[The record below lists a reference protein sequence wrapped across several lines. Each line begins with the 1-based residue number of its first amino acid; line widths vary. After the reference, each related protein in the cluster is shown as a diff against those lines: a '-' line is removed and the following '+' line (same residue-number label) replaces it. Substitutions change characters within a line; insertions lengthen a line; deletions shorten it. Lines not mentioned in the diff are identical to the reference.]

1 MSTIEKALQKQ
12 REKNQQESAEQAQ
25 AETQDT
31 AQASSSP
38 AASATQETQPREQ
51 PAPAPAA
58 PKALITID
66 QQELREKGLITD
78 STERQKI
85 KDEFRY
91 IKRKLL
97 NNAFG
102 QAAQNLEN
110 GNLVMVSSGKP
121 NEGKT
126 FISINLALSIA
137 LEQDKT
143 VLLIDA
149 DVIRPSISAE
159 LNISPRK
166 GLVEYLLGEV
176 PNVSEVIYNTSI
188 SNLKIIPAGEPHHL
202 TSELL
207 ASDKMRQLTQE
218 LANRYSDRMV
228 IFDSPPLIEVNE
240 SQVLANLMGQALVV
254 VEESQSKI
262 ADIQKAVDSLDEDLA
277 IGFVINKAVQ
287 TQKDMYGYYGY

>member
-12 REKNQQESAEQAQ
+12 REKNQQGNADQAQ
-25 AETQDT
+25 NETTTQAVGDT
-31 AQASSSP
+31 PPEEATP
-38 AASATQETQPREQ
+38 TQEQVVM
-51 PAPAPAA
+51 APDNNI
-58 PKALITID
+58 KDVIRIN
-66 QQELREKGLITD
+66 QQDMKERGLITD

-102 QAAQNLEN
+102 SGASNLEN

-159 LNISPRK
+159 LEISPRK

-176 PNVSEVIYNTSI
+176 ENISEVIYNTSI

-207 ASDKMRQLTQE
+207 TSGKMRQLTQE

-254 VEESQSKI
+254 VEESHSKI
-262 ADIQKAVDSLDEDLA
+262 ADIQKAVDSLNEELA

-287 TQKDMYGYYGY
+287 TQKEMYGYYGY

>member
-1 MSTIEKALQKQ
+1 MNTIEKALQKQ
-12 REKNQQESAEQAQ
+12 REKNQQGSADQTQAGSSETPAADHEAAGSTPPANSQVSAESA
-25 AETQDT
+25 
-31 AQASSSP
+31 P
-38 AASATQETQPREQ
+38 GNGKNLIIINQESL
-51 PAPAPAA
+51 
-58 PKALITID
+58 K
-66 QQELREKGLITD
+66 EKGLITD
-78 STERQKI
+78 SMERQKI

-102 QAAQNLEN
+102 SGANNLEN

-121 NEGKT
+121 DEGKT

-149 DVIRPSISAE
+149 DVIRPSISTE

-166 GLVEYLLGEV
+166 GLVEYLLGDV
-176 PNVSEVIYNTSI
+176 PNISDVIYNTNI

-207 ASDKMRQLTQE
+207 TSDKMRQLTQE
-218 LANRYSDRMV
+218 LANRYGDRMV

-262 ADIQKAVDSLDEDLA
+262 IDIQKAVDSLNEDLA

-287 TQKDMYGYYGY
+287 TQKELYGYYGY

>member
-12 REKNQQESAEQAQ
+12 REKNQQGSADQAQEAVQLPAEAAPQADAQAAPEQA
-25 AETQDT
+25 ANGN
-31 AQASSSP
+31 
-38 AASATQETQPREQ
+38 
-51 PAPAPAA
+51 
-58 PKALITID
+58 PKELITID
-66 QQELREKGLITD
+66 QQELKAKGLITD

-102 QAAQNLEN
+102 QGAQNLEN

-176 PNVSEVIYNTSI
+176 SNVSEVIYNTSI
-188 SNLKIIPAGEPHHL
+188 NNLKIIPAGEPHHL

-207 ASDKMRQLTQE
+207 TSDKMRQLTLE
-218 LANRYSDRMV
+218 LANRYGDRMV

-254 VEESQSKI
+254 VEESHSKI
-262 ADIQKAVDSLDEDLA
+262 SDIQKAVDSLNEDLA

-287 TQKDMYGYYGY
+287 TQKDLYGYYGY

>member
-12 REKNQQESAEQAQ
+12 REKNQQGSGV
-25 AETQDT
+25 
-31 AQASSSP
+31 QASDQQDESSVQ
-38 AASATQETQPREQ
+38 ANTATTQPESQQGQSQTYNENQ
-51 PAPAPAA
+51 P
-58 PKALITID
+58 KELININ
-66 QQELREKGLITD
+66 QEILKEKGIITD

-102 QAAQNLEN
+102 SGASNLDN

-126 FISINLALSIA
+126 FVSINLALSIA

-149 DVIRPSISAE
+149 DVIRPSVSAE
-159 LNISPRK
+159 LDISPRK
-166 GLVEYLLGEV
+166 GLVEYLLGDVE
-176 PNVSEVIYNTSI
+176 NISEVIYNTNI
-188 SNLKIIPAGEPHHL
+188 NNLKIIPAGEPHHL

-207 ASDKMRQLTQE
+207 TSDKMRQLTQE
-218 LANRYSDRMV
+218 LAKRYSDRMV

-262 ADIQKAVDSLDEDLA
+262 IDIQKAVDSLDEDLA

-287 TQKDMYGYYGY
+287 TQKEMYGYYGY

>member
-12 REKNQQESAEQAQ
+12 REKNQQGSADQVQSETAAADGGNTPQES
-25 AETQDT
+25 T
-31 AQASSSP
+31 AHANEPQQTTGP
-38 AASATQETQPREQ
+38 GNNNKRE
-51 PAPAPAA
+51 
-58 PKALITID
+58 LIIID
-66 QQELREKGLITD
+66 QQNLKEQGLITD

-102 QAAQNLEN
+102 SGASNLEN

-149 DVIRPSISAE
+149 DVIRPSISTE

-176 PNVSEVIYNTSI
+176 ENISEVIYNTSI

-207 ASDKMRQLTQE
+207 TSDKMRQLTQE

-254 VEESQSKI
+254 VEESHSKI
-262 ADIQKAVDSLDEDLA
+262 ADIQKAVDSLNEELA

-287 TQKDMYGYYGY
+287 TQKEMYGYYGY

>member
-12 REKNQQESAEQAQ
+12 REKNQQGSAEQAPEDVRAAADTAPQ
-25 AETQDT
+25 AQTETQAT
-31 AQASSSP
+31 PEQAAAVP
-38 AASATQETQPREQ
+38 ANGNSK
-51 PAPAPAA
+51 AP
-58 PKALITID
+58 ITID
-66 QQELREKGLITD
+66 QQELKAKGLITD

-102 QAAQNLEN
+102 QGAQNLEN
-110 GNLVMVSSGKP
+110 GNLVMVSSGNP

-126 FISINLALSIA
+126 FVSINLALSIA

-149 DVIRPSISAE
+149 DVIRPSISTE

-176 PNVSEVIYNTSI
+176 SNVSEVIYNTSI

-207 ASDKMRQLTQE
+207 TSDKMRQLTQE

-254 VEESQSKI
+254 VEESHSKI
-262 ADIQKAVDSLDEDLA
+262 SDIQKAVDSLNEDLA

-287 TQKDMYGYYGY
+287 TQKDLYGYYGY

>member
-12 REKNQQESAEQAQ
+12 REKNQQGSADQAQTETAADNIPAENTADQVEQAQ
-25 AETQDT
+25 A
-31 AQASSSP
+31 ASP
-38 AASATQETQPREQ
+38 NGNNKRE
-51 PAPAPAA
+51 P
-58 PKALITID
+58 ITID
-66 QQELREKGLITD
+66 QKELKEKGLITD

-102 QAAQNLEN
+102 SGASSLEN

-126 FISINLALSIA
+126 FVSINLALSIA

-149 DVIRPSISAE
+149 DVIRPSISTE

-176 PNVSEVIYNTSI
+176 SNVSEVIYNTSI

-207 ASDKMRQLTQE
+207 TSDKMRQLTQE
-218 LANRYSDRMV
+218 LANRYGDRMV

-254 VEESQSKI
+254 VEESHSKI
-262 ADIQKAVDSLDEDLA
+262 ADIQKAVDSLNEDLA